1 MDATEKLIQ
10 IVYTYPV
17 LYNVSCHNYRS
28 SEKRAKAWRDVAASV
43 GLSVVECKRRWRSI
57 RDRYIRERRLC
68 KLKREEGGRRLHHWP
83 HRETLSFLDAHI
95 RKRKRHSES
104 EALEDMGGSGQ
115 ESPEESLDESSTG
128 DSKPTESRL
137 EKSKSDGS
145 KCDKT
150 QTADSKEFLLNIP
163 ESKSLMSP
171 QIKANIAAQL
181 NPLSQLPLSIVTQLA
196 PVKQVQPMTQLA
208 VVTSLPPGLKV
219 SQASCST
226 SPQVPIQTN
235 ATAASVSSTNVNG
248 KMEEKE
254 VLKSR
259 DKPVI
264 DRALDEDEL
273 FLLSYVP
280 ALKRLTPQKRAAVKM
295 TIQQIMFDAEF
306 KDD

>member
-17 LYNVSCHNYRS
+17 LYNVSCQNYRS

-68 KLKREEGGRRLHHWP
+68 KLKKEEGGRRLHHWP

-104 EALEDMGGSGQ
+104 EALEDLEDVGGSGQ
-115 ESPEESLDESSTG
+115 ESPDESLDESSAG
-128 DSKPTESRL
+128 DSKPTESSL
-137 EKSKSDGS
+137 DKSKR
-145 KCDKT
+145 DKT

-226 SPQVPIQTN
+226 SPHVPIQTN
-235 ATAASVSSTNVNG
+235 ATAASVSSANING

-254 VLKSR
+254 VLKNR
-259 DKPVI
+259 EKPVL

-306 KDD
+306 KDE